1 MAWTRRARIQP
12 ETPWIA
18 AQDPYLIRMLLDG
31 ADAAT
36 VGLPDASRAL
46 WDEVRQFVT
55 CERLGYDTTRMAE
68 VFPAD
73 WDALYQ
79 GGFSPEM
86 AVRLVVW
93 SAGLADLLDS
103 AGARREQ
110 FRFDFDR
117 AFLDGC
123 SPFEAVHE
131 ALGLAV
137 YAPPDG
143 AGAALRGVP
152 ARGR

>member
-73 WDALYQ
+73 WDALYK
-79 GGFSPEM
+79 G
-86 AVRLVVW
+86 
-93 SAGLADLLDS
+93 
-103 AGARREQ
+103 REQ

-143 AGAALRGVP
+143 DGAALRGVP